1 MFSMQFLL
9 LIFSIVGAFSC
20 HAFQGRSWSPV
31 VTSRRSAQT
40 LYMNSAES
48 GESPVP
54 KKNKIFKIEV
64 PLGEGFK
71 PVSINVRPLFAKS
84 TFFVTT
90 YDVPFSLN
98 IERPPKGFPAPIVSK
113 DGKGGEI
120 VGDVLRATTCWS
132 QGFEAAGVTSDI
144 QMFAGNV
151 KWRKSIFDTTS
162 APWEEVVNAL
172 KSNTA
177 ERSKTVT
184 LIFEREVPEE

>member
-1 MFSMQFLL
+1 VG
-9 LIFSIVGAFSC
+9 VGAFRC
-20 HAFQGRSWSPV
+20 HAFQRLSRLPV
-31 VTSRRSAQT
+31 VVSQRFTRA
-40 LYMNSAES
+40 YMNAAES
-48 GESPVP
+48 GESPAPAP

-71 PVSINVRPLFAKS
+71 PVSINFRPLFAKS

-98 IERPPKGFPAPIVSK
+98 IDRPPRGFPAPVVSK

-184 LIFEREVPEE
+184 LIFEREVPEEDS